1 MPMSPFQKCLIPLL
15 VVGAGLLPGAVTA
28 DELAQ
33 RSARSPEEVAEA
45 LAGQYGHGMKQVSYI
60 PALALWGR
68 LRLAELQGEESGIEE
83 IRADVKRIADAAPVP
98 AKWTSGSVLA
108 GHLIYA
114 VLGDGERLLS
124 AANRG
129 LDDSGKAREFVPG
142 HSEMS
147 DAVFMHGPL
156 LATAHRVSGKGEYL
170 RACMNHTRHMQKLC
184 WRKDGL
190 YRHSPLDEA
199 AWGRGNGFPALGLA
213 LVLSEL
219 DAQSEEFSALRND
232 WYRHLK
238 ALTNHQDD
246 DGMWHQVIDHPESYA
261 EFSCTCM
268 IGFAMLR
275 GMREGWLPRGEFE
288 QPADRAW
295 AAIKKRIRLDG
306 EFLEG
311 VCTGTGKQTS
321 LQAYFDRKEIHGR
334 DDRGGAMA
342 LMFSTERMLWERER
356 ASR

>member
-1 MPMSPFQKCLIPLL
+1 MFRCLFSFAVI
-15 VVGAGLLPGAVTA
+15 AGLSPWAA
-28 DELAQ
+28 AQ
-33 RSARSPEEVAEA
+33 EGDLVERSERSPEEVADA
-45 LAGQYGHGMKQVSYI
+45 LAEKYGHSMGQVSYI

-68 LRLAELQGEESGIEE
+68 LRLAEIEGRNAAE
-83 IRADVKRIADAAPVP
+83 VRADVERIAGPAPVP
-98 AKWTSGSVLA
+98 EKWTSGSVLA
-108 GHLIYA
+108 GHLIYGA
-114 VLGDGERLLS
+114 LGDRERLLS
-124 AANRG
+124 AAAAG
-129 LDDSGKAREFVPG
+129 LDDGGKARAFVPG
-142 HSEMS
+142 HSDMS

-156 LATAHRVSGKGEYL
+156 LATAWKASKNDEYL
-170 RACMNHTRHMQKLC
+170 KACVAHIEHMQDLC
-184 WRKDGL
+184 RRDDGL

-219 DAQSEEFSALRND
+219 KEGSKEFSALRDD
-232 WYRHLK
+232 WYQHLT
-238 ALTNHQDD
+238 ALMKHQDD
-246 DGMWHQVIDHPESYA
+246 EGMWHQVIDHPESYA

-275 GMREGWLPRGEFE
+275 GMREGWLPRDEFE
-288 QPADRAW
+288 ASADRAW
-295 AAIKKRIRLDG
+295 AAIKRRIHLDG

-342 LMFSTERMLWERER
+342 LMLSTERILWERE
-356 ASR
+356 

>member
-1 MPMSPFQKCLIPLL
+1 MLRNFLTFAIL
-15 VVGAGLLPGAVTA
+15 AGLSPCLTVYGE
-28 DELAQ
+28 DLAE
-33 RSARSPEEVAEA
+33 RTERSPDEVAGA
-45 LAGQYGHGMKQVSYI
+45 LAEKYGHSMGQVSYI

-68 LRLAELQGEESGIEE
+68 LRLAESQGGEAASTV
-83 IRADVKRIADAAPVP
+83 RADVKKIADAAPVP
-98 AKWTSGSVLA
+98 EKWTSGSVLA
-108 GHLIYA
+108 GHLIYG
-114 VLGDGERLLS
+114 VLGDRQRLLS
-124 AANRG
+124 AAAAG
-129 LDDSGKAREFVPG
+129 LDENGAARAFVPG
-142 HSEMS
+142 HSDMS

-156 LATAHRVSGKGEYL
+156 LAKAWQMTKNAEYL
-170 RACMNHTRHMQKLC
+170 KACMAHVDHMQDLC
-184 WRKDGL
+184 RRDDGL

-219 DAQSEEFSALRND
+219 DEGSKEFAALRDD
-232 WYRHLK
+232 WYQHLK
-238 ALTNHQDD
+238 ALRKHQDA
-246 DGMWHQVIDHPESYA
+246 DGMWHQVIDHPESYP

-275 GMREGWLPRGEFE
+275 GMREGWLPRDEFSE
-288 QPADRAW
+288 SADLAW
-295 AAIKKRIRLDG
+295 AAIKRRIHLDG

-342 LMFSTERMLWERER
+342 LMFSTERMLWEAGE
-356 ASR
+356 